1 MFSFMCIQL
10 PPVTPEEKLNKN
22 PTLPQETEEMKE
34 EQTEV
39 RRAGQRDEMT
49 ASSVMWV
56 WRSAPV
62 SLILKHFQ
70 EQRRE
75 EFCGALHL
83 HVQEAAGMAGS
94 DHSQVCHFHQQF
106 WPKVCNMVF
115 SVINV
120 VFKCQEETLLTLL
133 NPLDTNKA
141 WAICRYK
148 EAELLLFLI
157 YFNKFLIINQEK

>member
-1 MFSFMCIQL
+1 MCIQL
-10 PPVTPEEKLNKN
+10 PPSNPKRKPKQNPSPVSRNRRPRKKKNK
-22 PTLPQETEEMKE
+22 Q
-34 EQTEV
+34 V
-39 RRAGQRDEMT
+39 RRAGQWDEMT
-49 ASSVMWV
+49 ASSATGV
-56 WRSAPV
+56 RRTTSV

-75 EFCGALHL
+75 QFCGALHL

-94 DHSQVCHFHQQF
+94 NHSQVCHFHQQF

-120 VFKCQEETLLTLL
+120 VFECQEETLLTLFYS
-133 NPLDTNKA
+133 LDANKA

-148 EAELLLFLI
+148 AAELSFLLI
-157 YFNKFLIINQEK
+157 CFNKFLIINQEK

>member
-1 MFSFMCIQL
+1 MY
-10 PPVTPEEKLNKN
+10 T
-22 PTLPQETEEMKE
+22 TAPQQPQKKTQTKTQPHLKKQKSTKKEE

-39 RRAGQRDEMT
+39 RRVGQRDEMT
-49 ASSVMWV
+49 ASSAMGV
-56 WRSAPV
+56 WRTAPV

-120 VFKCQEETLLTLL
+120 VFECQEETLLTLFY
-133 NPLDTNKA
+133 PLDANKA

-148 EAELLLFLI
+148 EGEISL
-157 YFNKFLIINQEK
+157 